1 MKYVLIVET
10 WKRYINEDVSPTPST
25 VPAGTSPAATPSTN
39 QSQLR
44 TYGDLQKMLQ

>member
-25 VPAGTSPAATPSTN
+25 N

-44 TYGDLQKMLQ
+44 TYGDLQKMPCDCWHSLKI